1 MSLGYET
8 KGGNVDRG
16 ATYAVLMDHLRECQ
30 KHAAVL
36 AHLHNTEG
44 NDRDKL
50 IAKGWLAVAE
60 LFRKVQHQITLLA
73 QGRMNLG

>member
-8 KGGNVDRG
+8 KAGLPDRG
-16 ATYAVLMDHLRECQ
+16 ATYAILMDHLREAQ

-50 IAKGWLAVAE
+50 IARGWLMIAE
-60 LFRKVQHQITLLA
+60 QFRKVQHQITLLA
-73 QGRMNLG
+73 QGRGFPS

>member
-1 MSLGYET
+1 MSNGYET
-8 KGGNVDRG
+8 KAGVPERG
-16 ATYAVLMDHLRECQ
+16 ATYAVLMDHLREAQ

-50 IAKGWLAVAE
+50 IAKGWLAIAE
-60 LFRKVQHQITLLA
+60 MFRRVQHQVTLLA
-73 QGRMNLG
+73 QGRMLG